1 MAKQKSNTPRKKA
14 PASVVPA
21 TAMGKMPHRTDIE
34 QIVLGS
40 LLLTPE
46 AIVEVMDILHPSVF
60 YDGRHAAIYEAMIEL
75 FRSNLR
81 IDIPMV
87 SEELKRRGRLEEV
100 GGEAYLM
107 TLMTPVAS
115 TVNLVAHAQILVDKY
130 ILRELIRMAAET
142 LDHAAGEQQ
151 DPFELLA
158 ATEKELFAIMERM
171 FRTSYMP
178 IKEVLVEFQEILNE
192 AMEKKEGLT
201 GVPSGYP
208 VIDRVTA
215 GWQKSDLIILA
226 ARPGMGKTSLMLSM
240 ARNAALDYQEPVAI
254 FSLEMSRQQLVARFV
269 SMEAKVKMPDIRAGR
284 LTPADLNQIQLAIQ
298 KFEKAPILID
308 DTPGLDPFELR
319 AKARRLKA
327 HHHVKLIMV
336 DYLQLMQ
343 LHGERRSSFNREQE
357 ISTISRTLKGIAK
370 ELDIPIIALSQLNRE
385 VEKRGGNKRPVLAD
399 LRESGAIEQDAD
411 LVLFIHRPEK
421 MGVAPEGMSPEE
433 ARGLAEII
441 FAKNRHGETP
451 IVNLRFV
458 EDYATFSDWAAVAG
472 AAGAP
477 ASGVE
482 YRSSSLSAM
491 TDDDLPEID
500 DDLPPF

>member
-1 MAKQKSNTPRKKA
+1 MAKRKTTSRKKENA
-14 PASVVPA
+14 PAPPLPS
-21 TAMGKMPHRTDIE
+21 MGKMPHRTDVE
-34 QIVLGS
+34 RIVLGS

-46 AIVEVMDILHPSVF
+46 AIVEVMDMLHPAVF
-60 YDGRHAAIYEAMIEL
+60 YDGRHAAIYEAMVAL

-87 SEELKRRGRLEEV
+87 SEELKRANRLEEV

-107 TLMTPVAS
+107 ELMTPVAS
-115 TVNLVAHAQILVDKY
+115 TVNLVAHAQILVEKY
-130 ILRELIRMAAET
+130 VLRELIRMAAQT
-142 LDHAAGEQQ
+142 LDNAAEERN

-171 FRTSYMP
+171 FRTSYLP
-178 IKEVLVEFQEILNE
+178 IKEVLVEFQELLHE
-192 AMEKKEGLT
+192 ALEKKEGLT

-208 VIDRVTA
+208 AIDRVTA
-215 GWQKSDLIILA
+215 GWQNSDLIIIA

-240 ARNAALDYQEPVAI
+240 VRNAALAYNEPVAI
-254 FSLEMSRQQLVARFV
+254 FSLEMSRQQLVGRFI
-269 SMEAKVKMPDIRAGR
+269 SMEAKVKVPDIRAGK
-284 LTPADLNQIQLAIQ
+284 LTPADLNRIQLAIQ
-298 KFEKAPILID
+298 KYEKAPIYID

-327 HHHVKLIMV
+327 HHKVKLILV

-343 LHGERRSSFNREQE
+343 LQSERRSTFNREQE
-357 ISTISRTLKGIAK
+357 ISTISRTLKSIAK

-421 MGVAPEGMSPEE
+421 MGVKPEGMSPIE
-433 ARGLAEII
+433 AKGLAEII

-451 IVNLRFV
+451 VVNLRFV
-458 EDYATFSDWAAVAG
+458 EDYATFSDWAPVPETG
-472 AAGAP
+472 G
-477 ASGVE
+477 GGNMDIE
-482 YRSSSLSAM
+482 YRRSSLSA
-491 TDDDLPEID
+491 DDDIPPAE